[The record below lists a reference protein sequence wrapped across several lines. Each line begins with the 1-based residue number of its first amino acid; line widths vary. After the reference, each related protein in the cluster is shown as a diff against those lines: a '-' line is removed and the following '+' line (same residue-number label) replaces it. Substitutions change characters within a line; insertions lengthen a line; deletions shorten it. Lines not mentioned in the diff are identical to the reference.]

1 MAEKGSLLDCTRR
14 EYRGVFSSVCVDS
27 EIWRVSRSVDGS
39 LLSARAADTRVS
51 DVSLSWT
58 FETVATRFG
67 SLGVDR
73 CEKAGWKKRYVA
85 GIIIIGA
92 AKYCTGCIGM

>member
-1 MAEKGSLLDCTRR
+1 M
-14 EYRGVFSSVCVDS
+14 CVDS
-27 EIWRVSRSVDGS
+27 EIWRVSRSVDEP
-39 LLSARAADTRVS
+39 LLSARAAGTRVS
-51 DVSLSWT
+51 EVSLSLT

-67 SLGVDR
+67 TLEVGG

-92 AKYCTGCIGM
+92 AK